1 MGQEK
6 RLKHQSNS
14 DGRIRLYALW
24 PDCSAYLTDV
34 MDAAEKF
41 QAHRAFYAFR
51 EDEWDGMDYEL
62 PASLRP
68 GQFYWLTE
76 QGKQNKI
83 PRNGELMKLLKKRM

>member
-1 MGQEK
+1 
-6 RLKHQSNS
+6 
-14 DGRIRLYALW
+14 
-24 PDCSAYLTDV
+24 
-34 MDAAEKF
+34 
-41 QAHRAFYAFR
+41 
-51 EDEWDGMDYEL
+51 MDYEL